1 MKNENK
7 ILSRD
12 VQLRQKFFKQRI
24 YINYNKVKSQYTVWY
39 TEFDILLIVSKV

>member
-7 ILSRD
+7 ILSRN
-12 VQLRQKFFKQRI
+12 VQLRQNFFKHVFTLI
-24 YINYNKVKSQYTVWY
+24 HNKVKSQYTVWY